1 MGLLICNDFEV
12 EKDVWSDIVNGLRGF
27 HGQSIRF
34 VWCQLV
40 YNHPLIGVTLRGLHL
55 RSFRQYHKQCM
66 V

>member
-12 EKDVWSDIVNGLRGF
+12 EKDVWSDIVRIEGISWSKYTFCL
-27 HGQSIRF
+27 
-34 VWCQLV
+34 VPV